1 MNIGPSSLP
10 FLLQAAC
17 YAWLALVVGS
27 VWWRTRR
34 LSTKPKLEPEPEW
47 ERRPLGFPMETLD
60 KVSICLLAGLA
71 LMLWLSRAQFIP
83 RPPDGYYHIT
93 VAREILRTGCIPL
106 WDAWE
111 LAPYGRPHLYPPG
124 FHVLMAALSWPSGDA
139 LRGFQ
144 AVSALL
150 PSVALGAVWYLA
162 RWLFDA
168 RRGFLAL
175 LITGMDA
182 PFMAMGLM
190 AIPALLAG
198 ALLAFMLVLFLSKR
212 PVAAAVLAALAM
224 YMHLGMAPFVFA
236 GLFLFA
242 LQRREYLHSFF
253 GVLALTLLFIAPW
266 YAHIWTYREWFG
278 HPIDRGLW
286 GQFSPGRAAY
296 LKLTWML
303 VLNVALVM
311 VCIRAARVI
320 RWGESRNR
328 LLLCLVIAF
337 LPVWI
342 SYGGRYWANT
352 IPYWSI
358 LGAALFAPLLANP
371 LRLRRIAAALA
382 LALCPTAA
390 LITGFGGLAPN
401 GVYPMISGWMIPP
414 AAAVAGRTIIDAS
427 CEAKWNEL
435 EELGRYIRER
445 TQPGQIIYCLDSQSR
460 QLAAMIGYHAE
471 RPIATAVWEEA
482 WPDPSVERM
491 LDWNVQHDP
500 KGILVRRA
508 GRFVSSG
515 MGAPARFTLSKKW
528 TNVGSFLIICQQKI
542 NS

>member
-1 MNIGPSSLP
+1 MNIGPASLP
-10 FLLQAAC
+10 VVIWTAC
-17 YAWLALVVGS
+17 YGWLALVVAS
-27 VWWRTRR
+27 AWWCTRR
-34 LSTKPKLEPEPEW
+34 LPAELNSEPEPKW
-47 ERRPLGFPMETLD
+47 ARRPLGFRLEPLD
-60 KVSICLLAGLA
+60 QASLCLLAGLA
-71 LMLWLSRAQFIP
+71 LMLWLAREQFIP

-124 FHVLMAALSWPSGDA
+124 FHLLMAALSWPSGDA
-139 LRGFQ
+139 LHGFR

-198 ALLAFMLVLFLSKR
+198 AMLAFMLALFLSKR
-212 PVAAAVLAALAM
+212 PVAAAILAALAM
-224 YMHLGMAPFVFA
+224 YMHLGMAPFVFL
-236 GLFLFA
+236 GLFLFT
-242 LQRREYLHSFF
+242 LQRREYLLSFF
-253 GVLALTLLFIAPW
+253 GVLALTLLLIAPW

-286 GQFSPGRAAY
+286 GEFSPGRAVL

-303 VLNVALVM
+303 VLNVALAIVL
-311 VCIRAARVI
+311 VRAARII
-320 RWGESRNR
+320 RWGEARNR
-328 LLLCLVIAF
+328 LLLSLAIAF
-337 LPVWI
+337 LPVWL

-358 LGAALFAPLLANP
+358 LGAALFAPLLAKP
-371 LRLRRIAAALA
+371 LRLRRIAAALL

-390 LITGFGGLAPN
+390 VITGFGGLVPN
-401 GVYPMISGWMIPP
+401 GAYPMISGWMLPP
-414 AAAVAGRTIIDAS
+414 ATAVAGRAILDAS

-435 EELGRYIRER
+435 EELGRYIREN
-445 TQPGQIIYCLDSQSR
+445 TQPGQIIYCLDVQSR

-482 WPDPSVERM
+482 WPDPSIERM

-500 KGILVRRA
+500 KGVLVRRA
-508 GRFVSSG
+508 GRFVSG
-515 MGAPARFTLSKKW
+515 NAGERAGFTRSKTW
-528 TNVGSFLIICQQKI
+528 TPVGGFQVHISSQ
-542 NS
+542 